1 MFSLCYYT
9 AGLLAWTC
17 QIFRPKVTMQLIFS
31 SHFSSCN
38 SLIYLLGIH
47 ASELCLVD
55 RHPLKG
61 HVLHS
66 TRTQFH
72 GCLDSACTVTWVIGF
87 PKAYGC
93 FCLSPISIKWMV
105 MSHKSCFYVFQSELC
120 FGVFWLSHSEV
131 CITGQ
136 ACLASSDSPV
146 LQCHSGSLNLSY
158 VTFFFFFSIVNRLIV
173 HLLRI

>member
-1 MFSLCYYT
+1 
-9 AGLLAWTC
+9 
-17 QIFRPKVTMQLIFS
+17 MQLTFT

-55 RHPLKG
+55 RHPMKG

-72 GCLDSACTVTWVIGF
+72 GCLDSACTLTWVIEF

-93 FCLSPISIKWMV
+93 FCLSPITTKWMV
-105 MSHKSCFYVFQSELC
+105 MSQKSCLYVFQSELC
-120 FGVFWLSHSEV
+120 FGVFWLSHSEI
-131 CITGQ
+131 CITEQ

-146 LQCHSGSLNLSY
+146 FQWHGGSLNLSY
-158 VTFFFFFSIVNRLIV
+158 VTFCCFFFQLSIISLCISSEFKTSV
-173 HLLRI
+173 LLNFPWTLLEIFKSP